1 VKLAYDEEIPKIP
14 EYDVLPEN
22 IYWIRHIDAPA
33 KLVKDGKILGE
44 MYR

>member
-1 VKLAYDEEIPKIP
+1 VPK
-14 EYDVLPEN
+14 YNVLPEN

-33 KLVKDGKILGE
+33 RLVVGGKTVGE